1 MNERINISMF
11 GKKPW
16 VQDIKLEFRSNIP
29 ALVGLFLI
37 ILLFMTALFVT
48 VDDTVFD
55 RKIISRLIADPLEMT
70 PDTYQPPSKDHLF
83 GTDEFG
89 RDILARIIY
98 GSRTAV
104 MVGISSVGFSFV
116 IGIFIGAI
124 AGFYGGKVDHLLMR
138 MVEVLYSIPAL
149 AFALF
154 IVAIFGASIQN
165 VVLAVGIINMPKFAR
180 VIRSEVLSIKEREFV
195 MAARAMGLRN
205 FKIIIDHVI
214 PNAIT
219 SALVVATLSI
229 GTAILDVAALS
240 FLGFG
245 VQPPTISWGLML
257 SSGREALFIDPYL
270 AFFPGIAIFI
280 TAMSFNL
287 VGDALRDAFDPKLK
301 TRWHG

>member
-1 MNERINISMF
+1 MSDKMGVTVF
-11 GKKPW
+11 GKPW
-16 VQDIKLEFRSNIP
+16 VKDISLEFRSNIP
-29 ALVGLFLI
+29 AIFGLFFI
-37 ILLFMTALFVT
+37 ILLFSTAVFVT
-48 VDDTVFD
+48 IDSTFFN
-55 RKIISRLIADPLEMT
+55 RKIISSLVSDPLEMT
-70 PDTYQPPSKDHLF
+70 PHTYQPPSPDFPF

-98 GSRTAV
+98 GSQTAV
-104 MVGISSVGFSFV
+104 MVGISSVGFSF
-116 IGIFIGAI
+116 IFGILIGAI
-124 AGFYGGKVDHLLMR
+124 AGFYGGKVDHALMR
-138 MVEVLYSIPAL
+138 IMEVLYSIPAL

-154 IVAIFGASIQN
+154 IVGIFGANIQN
-165 VVLAVGIINMPKFAR
+165 VVVAVGVINIPRFAR

-195 MAARAMGLRN
+195 LAAKALGLKNSR
-205 FKIIIDHVI
+205 IILDHII

-229 GTAILDVAALS
+229 GTAIIDVAALS

-270 AFFPGIAIFI
+270 AFFPGIAIFL

-301 TRWHG
+301 TRWNK

>member
-1 MNERINISMF
+1 MNEGF
-11 GKKPW
+11 GFSLTKKPW
-16 VQDIKLEFRSNIP
+16 FKDLSIEFRSNIP
-29 ALVGLFLI
+29 ALFGLFFI
-37 ILLFMTALFVT
+37 ILLFSTALFVT
-48 VDDTVFD
+48 IDSALFERRLITA
-55 RKIISRLIADPLEMT
+55 LIADPLEMT
-70 PDTYQPPSKDHLF
+70 PDTYAPPSKEHLF

-98 GSRTAV
+98 GSKTAV
-104 MVGISSVGFSFV
+104 IVGISSVAFSFV
-116 IGIFIGAI
+116 LGILIGAI
-124 AGFYGGKVDHLLMR
+124 AGFYGGKIDHILMR
-138 MVEVLYSIPAL
+138 MVEIFYSIPAL

-154 IVAIFGASIQN
+154 IVAIFGANIQN
-165 VVLAVGIINMPKFAR
+165 VVIAVGIINMPKFAR

-195 MAARAMGLRN
+195 MAARALGQKNSR
-205 FKIIIDHVI
+205 IIFDHVI

-270 AFFPGIAIFI
+270 AFFPGLAIFL

-287 VGDALRDAFDPKLK
+287 VGDAVRDAFDPKLK
-301 TRWHG
+301 TRWNP

>member
-1 MNERINISMF
+1 MSEKMSVTMF
-11 GKKPW
+11 KKPW
-16 VQDIKLEFRSNIP
+16 VKDISIEFRSNIP
-29 ALVGLFLI
+29 ALFGLFLI
-37 ILLFMTALFVT
+37 FLLFFSAIFVT
-48 VDDTVFD
+48 IDSTFFD
-55 RKIISRLIADPLEMT
+55 RKIISTLIADPLEMT
-70 PDTYQPPSKDHLF
+70 PDTYQPPSKDHWF

-89 RDILARIIY
+89 RDILARVIY
-98 GSRTAV
+98 GSQTAV
-104 MVGISSVGFSFV
+104 IVGISSVGFSFV
-116 IGIFIGAI
+116 FGVLIGAI
-124 AGFYGGKVDHLLMR
+124 AGFYGGKVDHVLMR

-154 IVAIFGASIQN
+154 IVAIFGANIQN
-165 VVLAVGIINMPKFAR
+165 VVIAVGIINMPKFAR

-195 MAARAMGLRN
+195 MAARALGLKNSR
-205 FKIIIDHVI
+205 IIMDHVI

-270 AFFPGIAIFI
+270 AFFPGLAIFL

-287 VGDALRDAFDPKLK
+287 VGDAVRDAFDPKLK
-301 TRWHG
+301 TRWNR